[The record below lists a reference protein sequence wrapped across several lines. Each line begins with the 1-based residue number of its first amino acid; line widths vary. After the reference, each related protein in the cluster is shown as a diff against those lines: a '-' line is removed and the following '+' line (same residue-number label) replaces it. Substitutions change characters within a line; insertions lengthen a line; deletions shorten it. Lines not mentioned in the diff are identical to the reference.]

1 MKRRLSANASLVG
14 LALIA
19 SGIEPDPEIALI
31 PLAPS
36 PMAPPKTGSGSG
48 PMPGPMSTNL
58 HTREGRALAA
68 YVRELVPGV
77 DLDTIKG
84 MLRNEVAAW
93 ERASD
98 LLKKAYGS

>member
-1 MKRRLSANASLVG
+1 MKRRLSANASLVS

-31 PLAPS
+31 PLAPP
-36 PMAPPKTGSGSG
+36 PMAPPKTESG